1 MSCCTRSTCHQV
13 ALDLTREDEVSGRDE
28 PAGYGVILADA
39 RQVIVHHQL
48 IRPMEARF
56 VL

>member
-39 RQVIVHHQL
+39 RQVIVHH
-48 IRPMEARF
+48 
-56 VL
+56 